1 MYSIL
6 YVDDDETLLKLNKLY
21 LEKNGEFTVDIVS
34 SAQEALKNLRAVT
47 YDAVLSDYQ
56 MPEMDGIELLKEV
69 RMTFGHIPFLLFTG
83 KGREEIVIEA
93 LNNGA
98 DFYIQKGPDIKG
110 MIAELKHS
118 LCVAIERRRTE
129 DALLKSR
136 QQLTDIIDFLPD
148 PTFVIDVSGKVIA
161 WNRAIETMT
170 GVGKADILGKGD
182 YEYAFPIFGER
193 KPILIDAVIQGPYL
207 REMPYSNIQNEDNKI
222 TSDIFSPSLYGGR
235 GAHLLVSA
243 GPLYGPDGN
252 LIGAIE
258 TLRDITDIHKIKRD
272 LDLTREKNLGLTSL
286 FPFAIT
292 EMDLSCRA
300 TYANRQALDLFGI
313 TLPDLADP
321 VSIFDYVAPHDRDR
335 LIQDVQNALLGK
347 KSAGSEYLLRRKDK
361 STFPALV
368 YGEMM
373 VDPATG
379 KPSGLRGIV
388 IDITERKQES
398 LALRESQERLRLAI
412 GAGNIG
418 IWDVD
423 MRQMQVHDLSEWMTT
438 MLGHSPDHLVLSV
451 TSCISFVH
459 PLDMPGILLSFQ
471 DYTGGKTP
479 FFECGFRAKHCNGT
493 WVPVAVRGQVI
504 ERDHNGNPLR
514 VTGIVQAAG
523 TPPDPSPA
531 IGLQPP
537 SDETPANLHHFP

>member
-1 MYSIL
+1 MYTIL
-6 YVDDDETLLKLNKLY
+6 YVDDDETLLKLNKIF
-21 LEKNGEFTVDIVS
+21 LEKNGDFSVEIVP
-34 SAQEALKNLRAVT
+34 SAREALEKLQSTR

-56 MPEMDGIELLKEV
+56 MPEMDGIELLKVV
-69 RMTFGHIPFLLFTG
+69 RQQYGRLPFLLFTG

-98 DFYIQKGPDIKG
+98 DFYIQKGPDLKG
-110 MIAELKHS
+110 MIAELKHKLRS
-118 LCVAIERRRTE
+118 SIERRITE
-129 DALLKSR
+129 DALQKSR
-136 QQLTDIIDFLPD
+136 RQLTDIIDFLPD

-161 WNRAIETMT
+161 WNRAIENMT
-170 GVGKADILGKGD
+170 GVKKADILGKGD
-182 YEYAFPIFGER
+182 YEYAVPLFGER

-207 REMPYSNIQNEDNKI
+207 REMEYSNIENEDNKI
-222 TSDIFSPSLYGGR
+222 TSDIFSSSLYEGR

-243 GPLYGPDGN
+243 GPLYDPDGN

-258 TLRDITDIHKIKRD
+258 TLRDITAIHKIKRD
-272 LDLTREKNLGLTSL
+272 LDLTREKNMGLTSL
-286 FPFAIT
+286 LPFAIT

-300 TYANRQALDLFGI
+300 TYANRQALDLFGV
-313 TLPDLADP
+313 TLGDLAEP
-321 VSIFDYVAPHDRDR
+321 VSIIDYVVPHDRDR
-335 LIQDVQNALLGK
+335 LLADIQSALLGR
-347 KSAGSEYLLRRKDK
+347 KSAGSEYTLQRKDK

-379 KPSGLRGIV
+379 RPSGLRGIV

-398 LALRESQERLRLAI
+398 LALRESQKRLRLAI
-412 GAGNIG
+412 EAGNIG

-423 MRQMQVHDLSEWMTT
+423 LRQMQVHDLSEWMTA
-438 MLGHSPDHLVLSV
+438 MLGHSLDQPVLSI

-479 FFECGFRAKHCNGT
+479 LFECGLRLKHSNGT
-493 WVPVAVRGQVI
+493 WMPVAVRGQVI
-504 ERDHNGNPLR
+504 ERDHAGNPLR

-523 TPPDPSPA
+523 TPPSPA
-531 IGLQPP
+531 DGFLPP
-537 SDETPANLHHFP
+537 SGAGPATPDHFT